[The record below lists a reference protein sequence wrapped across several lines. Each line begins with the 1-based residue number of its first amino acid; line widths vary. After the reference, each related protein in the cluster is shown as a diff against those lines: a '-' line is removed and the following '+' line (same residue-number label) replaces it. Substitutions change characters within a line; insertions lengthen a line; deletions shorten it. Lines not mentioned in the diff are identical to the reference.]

1 MGWEVGVGR
10 AVIAAH
16 ADQDAEAC
24 WCGED
29 GSMREANACTHKSNG
44 A

>member
-1 MGWEVGVGR
+1 MSVCG
-10 AVIAAH
+10 AVVAAH
-16 ADQDAEAC
+16 ADQDAEAR
-24 WCGED
+24 WRGED